1 MSQTSTAAGTASR
14 PFLKWAGGKQRL
26 LKQYEHLLPDSASTY
41 HEPFVGSGAL
51 FFYLRSREFASHYC
65 LYDANEELI
74 NTYLVVRDRVEA
86 LIEALAEHERLHD
99 ADHFYRVRAW
109 DKAAGWMARPD
120 VERAARMIYLNK
132 TCYNGLWRVN
142 RRGHFNVPMGRY
154 RRPNI
159 LDRSRLRAASE
170 ALGGVDVEVRDFRE
184 VADRAEAGDFVYFD
198 PPYVPLTPTANFTDY
213 YAGGFGQAEQ
223 EALADTFRRLDKQGC
238 RVMLSNSDTDLVRE
252 LYAGFEIIAVE
263 ARRAI
268 NSQAGKRGPVSEVVV
283 MNYPVGSG
291 SDGRYPQGGLTSKE

>member
-1 MSQTSTAAGTASR
+1 MSQEAGIAAGVKPR

-26 LKQYEHLLPDSASTY
+26 LKHYQPLLPECAETY
-41 HEPFVGSGAL
+41 YEPFVGSGAL
-51 FFYLRSREFASHYC
+51 FFYLRAVDFAGRYS

-74 NTYLVVRDRVEA
+74 NTYRVVRDRLDA
-86 LIEALAEHERLHD
+86 LIEALAGHQRLHS
-99 ADHFYRVRAW
+99 ADHYYRVRAW
-109 DKAAGWMARPD
+109 DQEADWLARPP

-142 RRGHFNVPMGRY
+142 RRGYFNVPLGRY

-159 LDRSRLRAASE
+159 LDQPRLRAASR
-170 ALGGVDVEVRDFRE
+170 ALQGVDVEESDFQK
-184 VADRAEAGDFVYFD
+184 VGDRAGAGDFVYFD
-198 PPYVPLTPTANFTDY
+198 PPYVPLTRTANFTDY

-223 EALADTFRRLDKQGC
+223 EALAETYQRLDGRGC

-252 LYAGFEIIAVE
+252 LYGGYRIVPVE

-268 NSQAGKRGPVSEVVV
+268 NSQLAGAGR
-283 MNYPVGSG
+283 SG
-291 SDGRYPQGGLTSKE
+291 R

>member
-1 MSQTSTAAGTASR
+1 MSQSGAAAKVISR

-26 LKQYEHLLPDSASTY
+26 LKRYIPLLPERANAY
-41 HEPFVGSGAL
+41 YEPFVGSGAL
-51 FFYLRSREFASHYC
+51 FFHLRANQFADRYC
-65 LYDANEELI
+65 LHDANEELI
-74 NTYLVVRDRVEA
+74 NAYLVVRDRVEV
-86 LIEALAEHERLHD
+86 LIEALAEHERLHST
-99 ADHFYRVRAW
+99 DHYYQVRAL
-109 DKAAGWMARPD
+109 DKAAGWASRPP

-154 RRPNI
+154 RSPNI
-159 LDRSRLRAASE
+159 LDQPRLRAASE
-170 ALGGVDVEVRDFRE
+170 ALQGVDISPSDFRE
-184 VADRAEAGDFVYFD
+184 VADRAGTGDFVYFD

-223 EALADTFRRLDKQGC
+223 EALADTFRRLDERGC

-252 LYAGFEIIAVE
+252 LYAGFEIIPVQ

-283 MNYPVGSG
+283 LNYPIGSG
-291 SDGRYPQGGLTSKE
+291 SDGRYPQGE

>member
-1 MSQTSTAAGTASR
+1 MSQAGTAARMTSR

-26 LKQYEHLLPDSASTY
+26 LKHYIPLLPERANAY
-41 HEPFVGSGAL
+41 YEPFVGSGAL
-51 FFYLRSREFASHYC
+51 FFHLRAHQFADRYC

-74 NTYLVVRDRVEA
+74 NAYRVVRDRVEA
-86 LIEALAEHERLHD
+86 LVEALAEHERLHS
-99 ADHFYRVRAW
+99 ADHYYQVRAL
-109 DKAAGWMARPD
+109 DKAAGWASRPP

-142 RRGHFNVPMGRY
+142 RRGHFNVPIGRY

-170 ALGGVDVEVRDFRE
+170 ALQGVDISQGDFRKM
-184 VADRAEAGDFVYFD
+184 ADRVKAGDFVYFD

-223 EALADTFRRLDKQGC
+223 EALANTFRRLNEKGC
-238 RVMLSNSDTDLVRE
+238 QVMLSNSDTDLVRE
-252 LYAGFEIIAVE
+252 LYQDYEIVTVE

-283 MNYPVGSG
+283 LNYQSPGEDVLG
-291 SDGRYPQGGLTSKE
+291 